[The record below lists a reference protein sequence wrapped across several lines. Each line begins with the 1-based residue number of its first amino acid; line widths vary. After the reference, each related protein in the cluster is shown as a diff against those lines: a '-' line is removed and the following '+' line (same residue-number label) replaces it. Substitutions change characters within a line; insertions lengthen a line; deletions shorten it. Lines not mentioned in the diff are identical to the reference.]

1 MDRAY
6 RAAYLALHETGD
18 LAARASALVEFM
30 RSCTLC
36 PRNCRINRID
46 GEPGVCGIGADAI
59 VSSYVAHF
67 GEESVLVG
75 CRGSGTIFLTGC
87 NLKCIFCQNYDI
99 SHLRR
104 GRTVTTARLAEMMI
118 ELQGQGCHNINFV
131 TPTHQVPR
139 IVEAV
144 DAACAM
150 GLRVPLVYNCG
161 GYESVEV
168 LKLLDGVIDIYMP
181 DVKYGDNEPGRRYSG
196 VPDYWDRCREAIRE
210 MHRQVGDLD
219 VRRVECDDGRTATI
233 ATRGL
238 LIRHLVM
245 PNKVAHTLGVA
256 EFLAREIS
264 RDTFI
269 NIMAQY
275 RPEYG
280 ANRFPEINRR
290 ITPEEFRE
298 AVDEARR
305 AGLHRFAD

>member
-1 MDRAY
+1 M
-6 RAAYLALHETGD
+6 
-18 LAARASALVEFM
+18 M

-36 PRNCRINRID
+36 PRNCRVNRIE
-46 GEPGVCGIGADAI
+46 GETGACGIGAEAV
-59 VSSYVAHF
+59 VSSHGAHF

-75 CRGSGTIFLTGC
+75 RSGSGTIFLTGC
-87 NLKCIFCQNYDI
+87 NLKCTFCQNYDI

-104 GRTVTTARLAEMMI
+104 GRTVSTARLAEMMV
-118 ELQGQGCHNINFV
+118 ELQEQGCHNINFV
-131 TPTHQVPR
+131 TPTHQVAR

-144 DAACAM
+144 DAARET

-161 GYESVEV
+161 GYESTEV
-168 LKLLDGVIDIYMP
+168 LKLLEGMIDIYMP
-181 DVKYGDNEPGRRYSG
+181 DIKYGDNEPGERYSG

-219 VRRVECDDGRTATI
+219 VRSVSLDEGGPATI
-233 ATRGL
+233 AVRGL
-238 LIRHLVM
+238 LVRHLVM
-245 PNKVAHTLGVA
+245 PNRRAFTENVAR
-256 EFLAREIS
+256 FLATQIS

-280 ANRFPEINRR
+280 ASRFAEIDRR
-290 ITPEEFRE
+290 ITPDEFRG